1 MAHPDHIL
9 FLVSRLQERA
19 YRFIARELQ
28 KRGINGIEPSHGAI
42 LRQLS
47 TYGPLSMS
55 RLAELIDRTKPT
67 VTVLVRKLVKHGYV
81 ERMED
86 PTDSRVTLVRLTD
99 KAKALADDFQ
109 DVSRLMRERIYKGF
123 SKKDRQSL
131 VDQLERAIRNFR
143 KT

>member
-42 LRQLS
+42 LRQLT

-67 VTVLVRKLVKHGYV
+67 VTILVRKLVKHGYV
-81 ERMED
+81 ERTQD

-109 DVSRLMRERIYKGF
+109 EVSRLMRARIYRGF
-123 SKKDRQSL
+123 SKKDGQRL
-131 VDQLERAIRNFR
+131 VDQLEKAIRNFG
-143 KT
+143 KA